1 MAVVL
6 SSFLVCAGIGSGLVE
21 QRSERVLRIVPLL
34 IAAIAL
40 AELPILQLLAH
51 NLLGLPQVAK
61 VAISIAVV
69 APLALLMG
77 MPFPSGLRRLHDPAA
92 IPWAWGINGTASVLS
107 SMVAT
112 LVAVH
117 FGFTAVVAAAAL
129 LYVVAAAINPT

>member
-1 MAVVL
+1 MDLAGSLAGLL
-6 SSFLVCAGIGSGLVE
+6 SPWLGPAAAALVA
-21 QRSERVLRIVPLL
+21 RL
-34 IAAIAL
+34 IS
-40 AELPILQLLAH
+40 
-51 NLLGLPQVAK
+51 
-61 VAISIAVV
+61 VAISVVVV

-117 FGFTAVVAAAAL
+117 FGFTTVVAAAAL
-129 LYVVAAAINPT
+129 LAAVLGKDLDPDIML